1 MSLTPGNEDDVFD
14 IMSESGQIRLIK
26 SLDYEYKQLYTL
38 TVRASNR
45 PPESLSS
52 TTRVCIYVE
61 DVNDN
66 APRFESEVIIRR
78 ILENE
83 RVNSVVSPVIRATDA
98 DEGENAVVSCASVPT
113 MIMSVWFYPDLKDTS
128 EISDKCN
135 K

>member
-1 MSLTPGNEDDVFD
+1 MYIIQVNVKVTIL
-14 IMSESGQIRLIK
+14 
-26 SLDYEYKQLYTL
+26 
-38 TVRASNR
+38 
-45 PPESLSS
+45 
-52 TTRVCIYVE
+52 

-113 MIMSVWFYPDLKDTS
+113 LIMSVWFYPDLKDTS
-128 EISDKCN
+128 DIRDKCN

>member
-1 MSLTPGNEDDVFD
+1 MSLPPGNEDDVFD

-52 TTRVCIYVE
+52 TTRVSINVE

-66 APRFESEVIIRR
+66 APRFTDGVTTGY
-78 ILENE
+78 
-83 RVNSVVSPVIRATDA
+83 VS
-98 DEGENAVVSCASVPT
+98 ENASINTPVSYVLEYQICSTCIIYLPN
-113 MIMSVWFYPDLKDTS
+113 MQKWR
-128 EISDKCN
+128 
-135 K
+135 